1 MFYYISEYMKWLV
14 RKPEPEPKPQSQE
27 FALSELI
34 RKRAE
39 EQNAIIER
47 KKEEE
52 TDTTGTAPAKVVEKD
67 FFE

>member
-14 RKPEPEPKPQSQE
+14 RKPEPTLEV
-27 FALSELI
+27 ALSETI

-47 KKEEE
+47 KKDEIADVNV
-52 TDTTGTAPAKVVEKD
+52 TPAKIVEKD

>member
-1 MFYYISEYMKWLV
+1 MKWLV
-14 RKPEPEPKPQSQE
+14 KKPEPKPSPLE
-27 FALSELI
+27 VALSETI

-47 KKEEE
+47 KKDEIADANV
-52 TDTTGTAPAKVVEKD
+52 TPAKIAEKD